1 MGQQATILDIPLFPL
16 NTVLFPGMTLPLHIF
31 EERYKRMIAVC
42 LEQGRS
48 FGVVLIKSGAE
59 VGGEAIPYDVGT
71 VARIVQAVP
80 MADGRYNILTQ
91 GAARFQV
98 LESRYQSGYLT
109 ARVELLD
116 EEELDIHRL
125 ADLQRSVERRFA
137 GFMAELAAVTEAKLE
152 PLRLPAEPTAASYY
166 VAAHLP
172 LDQWEKQRL
181 LEATSTD
188 VRLHEERRILG
199 RERDLLRRFA
209 TAVPPYPTGED
220 EDGHIRLSPN

>member
-31 EERYKRMIAVC
+31 EDRYKRMIAVC

-116 EEELDIHRL
+116 EEELGAH
-125 ADLQRSVERRFA
+125 
-137 GFMAELAAVTEAKLE
+137 
-152 PLRLPAEPTAASYY
+152 PLREIRGRLDAGRRGRGG
-166 VAAHLP
+166 VAGSFRFDEGEAGARTIR
-172 LDQWEKQRL
+172 QRL
-181 LEATSTD
+181 RMLIHGRA
-188 VRLHEERRILG
+188 LYHHPER
-199 RERDLLRRFA
+199 
-209 TAVPPYPTGED
+209 
-220 EDGHIRLSPN
+220 